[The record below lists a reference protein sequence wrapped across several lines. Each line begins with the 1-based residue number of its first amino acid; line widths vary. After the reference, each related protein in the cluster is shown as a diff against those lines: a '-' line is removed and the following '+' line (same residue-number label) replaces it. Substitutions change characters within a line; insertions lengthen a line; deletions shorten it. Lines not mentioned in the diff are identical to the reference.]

1 MAYQVVTVGSMVAGK
16 PCFGCFTRLVEALFG
31 SGLGAVWER
40 FGSGLDGLAAYNAV
54 KAQSQAHAAILIVGS
69 HANHPLYFQSL

>member
-16 PCFGCFTRLVEALFG
+16 PCFGRFTRLVEEL
-31 SGLGAVWER
+31 

-54 KAQSQAHAAILIVGS
+54 NVQSQSLVAILIVGY
-69 HANHPLYFQSL
+69 HANHPLYFQSI

>member
-31 SGLGAVWER
+31 SGL
-40 FGSGLDGLAAYNAV
+40 DGLAAYNAV

-69 HANHPLYFQSL
+69 HANYPLYFQSL